1 MAELGSV
8 VSCRSFTFTFRQYST
23 VLCFFYSR
31 TTFTFLAVFGGLMF
45 RSSKQAYEALS
56 RRHLPNVAEQKVHK
70 RPANKRWNW
79 KEIRNGFWNK
89 YNRDHSF
96 SHLPQQ
102 ASANIGKGLL
112 ATLNSFPAL
121 TLRLCSQPTC
131 HCSIIVMAM
140 GQSGHDLR
148 LNIDRANAPN
158 WRYLT

>member
-1 MAELGSV
+1 MKLKG
-8 VSCRSFTFTFRQYST
+8 
-23 VLCFFYSR
+23 
-31 TTFTFLAVFGGLMF
+31 
-45 RSSKQAYEALS
+45 
-56 RRHLPNVAEQKVHK
+56 
-70 RPANKRWNW
+70 NKKW
-79 KEIRNGFWNK
+79 FWNK

-148 LNIDRANAPN
+148 LKIDRANAPN
-158 WRYLT
+158 